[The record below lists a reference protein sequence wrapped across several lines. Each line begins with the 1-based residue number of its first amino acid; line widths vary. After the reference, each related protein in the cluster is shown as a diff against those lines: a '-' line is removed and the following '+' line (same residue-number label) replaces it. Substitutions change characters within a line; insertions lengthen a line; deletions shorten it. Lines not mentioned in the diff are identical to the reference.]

1 MWGSACGG
9 WPRLEWG
16 CPGAD
21 TMAPMNEHL
30 PARPP
35 VTLRAARAKVGAVP
49 GVPSPCISV
58 CEMDEATS
66 SCKGCFRTLAEISQW
81 SRMADAEKI
90 AVWQQIEARQT
101 SLATGL

>member
-1 MWGSACGG
+1 
-9 WPRLEWG
+9 
-16 CPGAD
+16 
-21 TMAPMNEHL
+21 MARMNEHL

-35 VTLRAARAKVGAVP
+35 VTLQAARTKLGAVP

-81 SRMADAEKI
+81 SGLADAEKI
-90 AVWQQIEARQT
+90 AVWQLIEARQA

>member
-1 MWGSACGG
+1 MS
-9 WPRLEWG
+9 
-16 CPGAD
+16 
-21 TMAPMNEHL
+21 L
-30 PARPP
+30 PIRPP
-35 VTLRAARAKVGAVP
+35 VTLKAARAKAGAVP

-81 SRMADAEKI
+81 SRMADADKI
-90 AVWQQIEARQT
+90 AVWQLIEARQA